1 MGGYPL
7 GYHTREVMEGL
18 GLDYEAL
25 LEAGVFK

>member
-7 GYHTREVMEGL
+7 GYHTKEVIEGL

-25 LEAGVFK
+25 EKEGAFK